1 MFPRIPSSNHLF
13 GGARRLVRKPAQLTL
28 GTAAATAVVAA
39 GVVVGLAA
47 GSGPASGSASGVDA
61 IGHARRGAA
70 EAQAVHH
77 GAAHSRHAR
86 LTSAASHRTT
96 RGGRQSAAPA
106 SHPTAGHT
114 TGRHTT
120 GRHTTGRHTTGR
132 HTTGRH
138 GATQR
143 RTVRHAAAAR
153 AGRPYLIYDSVTPSA
168 IPAHHV
174 IATYATGG
182 YAVSPSRVAGR
193 HVLWID
199 TTGSDHAAS
208 VLDVEPGD
216 ATPSLAASWAYHR
229 LNADPHALA
238 RIYTMR
244 SEWSAVQAAVATLPA
259 KMRSHIRWWIA
270 DPTGVPHLV
279 PGSQATQWYWGS
291 NYDITT
297 ATPQF

>member
-1 MFPRIPSSNHLF
+1 MFPRVPSSHHLF
-13 GGARRLVRKPAQLTL
+13 GGARRLVRRPAHITL

-39 GVVVGLAA
+39 GVVVGLSA
-47 GSGPASGSASGVDA
+47 GSGPASGAASGVDG
-61 IGHARRGAA
+61 IGHSSATRSAAAAQTADDGAT
-70 EAQAVHH
+70 AQS
-77 GAAHSRHAR
+77 AHRAR
-86 LTSAASHRTT
+86 LTSTASHRGAHG
-96 RGGRQSAAPA
+96 GGREPA
-106 SHPTAGHT
+106 GPAHHSTA
-114 TGRHTT
+114 RHTT
-120 GRHTTGRHTTGR
+120 GHHSAARH
-132 HTTGRH
+132 
-138 GATQR
+138 
-143 RTVRHAAAAR
+143 RTVRHAAAASR
-153 AGRPYLIYDSVTPSA
+153 TARPYLIYDSVTPSA

-174 IATYATGG
+174 VATYATGS
-182 YAVSPSRVAGR
+182 YAVSPSQVAGLD
-193 HVLWID
+193 VLWID
-199 TTGSDHAAS
+199 TTGYDHAAS

-229 LNADPHALA
+229 LSADPHVLA

-291 NYDITT
+291 SYDITT

>member
-106 SHPTAGHT
+106 SHPTAG
-114 TGRHTT
+114 
-120 GRHTTGRHTTGR
+120 HTTGRHTTGR

>member
-1 MFPRIPSSNHLF
+1 MFPRIPSSHHLF

-106 SHPTAGHT
+106 SHPTAG
-114 TGRHTT
+114 
-120 GRHTTGRHTTGR
+120 HTTGRHTTGR